1 LIYSTKKF
9 ALSDISFKIDL
20 PPSHGQYDPFGLIDD
35 IKKPPEGVSILG
47 AVAALYQIA
56 KSLAP
61 GEVEIDKDTSI
72 QKKQR
77 IETTFLK
84 TDIAGDLWQWKAL
97 ISLKSR

>member
-1 LIYSTKKF
+1 LIYATKKF

-35 IKKPPEGVSILG
+35 VKRPPEGVSVLG

-56 KSLAP
+56 KSFAP
-61 GEVEIDKDTSI
+61 QKDEIEKDTSI

-84 TDIAGDLWQWKAL
+84 TGVAGDLWQWKAL